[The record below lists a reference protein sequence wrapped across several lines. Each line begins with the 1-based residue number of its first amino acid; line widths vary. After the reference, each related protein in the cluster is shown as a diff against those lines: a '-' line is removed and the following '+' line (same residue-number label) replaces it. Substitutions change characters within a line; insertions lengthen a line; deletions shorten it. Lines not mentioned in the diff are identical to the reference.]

1 MNLAASDL
9 QFNGDL
15 DNRPIE
21 IAQLC
26 VLYQLECCC
35 ILWHMSYVKL
45 QRALAN
51 RPYLT
56 MPYLLVSIKAITGR
70 SRSVGIYFIRK
81 NVQTGES
88 NSGKVDI
95 ILSADSFGSFSH
107 VDSSSARIR
116 PSWFGPRST
125 SPSAAD
131 STSTGLFGTDI

>member
-1 MNLAASDL
+1 MNLTASDL

-15 DNRPIE
+15 ENRPIE

-81 NVQTGES
+81 NVQT
-88 NSGKVDI
+88 
-95 ILSADSFGSFSH
+95 DSFGSFSH

-125 SPSAAD
+125 SPSAAY

>member
-51 RPYLT
+51 RPYKSNHRKKSLSW
-56 MPYLLVSIKAITGR
+56 YLLHPQKC
-70 SRSVGIYFIRK
+70 
-81 NVQTGES
+81 S
-88 NSGKVDI
+88 N
-95 ILSADSFGSFSH
+95 
-107 VDSSSARIR
+107 
-116 PSWFGPRST
+116 W
-125 SPSAAD
+125 
-131 STSTGLFGTDI
+131 